1 MRQSPCSNITFH
13 ERCQE
18 IHTSHNYDEEAFKHS
33 RLALSIKTAV
43 QLLYLQAIKWAS
55 ERICQDLFDGEGKR
69 ALDVGS
75 AYGYAASMLHSLRYH
90 AVALDI
96 SKYALRTGDK
106 GNRIQGDAHNLP
118 IKSDS
123 INIITCFDTLE
134 HLKKPIQLIRSSYR
148 CLCQRGVL
156 LIENPIANPIDA
168 VSDKVHKMGEI
179 HCSLL
184 TASELTSLLLTT
196 GFHTAKTTG
205 LLPIPFQRFPV
216 FGRFIEIQVPL
227 SAARRI
233 LIAATKD

>member
-1 MRQSPCSNITFH
+1 MSQSLSANNTFPK
-13 ERCQE
+13 RCQE
-18 IHTSHNYDEEAFKHS
+18 IHTSHNHDEEAFKHS

-43 QLLYLQAIKWAS
+43 QLLYLQAMRWAS
-55 ERICQDLFDGEGKR
+55 ERISQDLFDGEGKR

-106 GNRIQGDAHNLP
+106 GNRILGDAHNLP

-123 INIITCFDTLE
+123 VNIITCFDTLE
-134 HLKKPIQLIRSSYR
+134 HLSKPIQLLRSSYR
-148 CLCQRGVL
+148 CLCEGGVL
-156 LIENPIANPIDA
+156 LIENPVANPIDV
-168 VSDKVHKMGEI
+168 VSDKVHKMSEI

-184 TASELTSLLLTT
+184 NASELANLVLAA
-196 GFHTAKTTG
+196 GFHTAKKG
-205 LLPIPFQRFPV
+205 LLPIPFQRFPL
-216 FGRFIEIQVPL
+216 FGRFIEIRVPL